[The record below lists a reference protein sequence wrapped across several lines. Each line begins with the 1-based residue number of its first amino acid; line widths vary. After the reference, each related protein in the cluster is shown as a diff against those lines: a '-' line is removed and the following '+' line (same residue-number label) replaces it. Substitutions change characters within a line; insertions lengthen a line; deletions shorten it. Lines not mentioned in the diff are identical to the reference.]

1 MAGAASQLG
10 IARKVRMSEKPLSL
24 TNARAGQATQVL
36 ERLTFT
42 LMLNELELL
51 EGKSQ
56 RQIDSQIDDLIK
68 IEKWYHRRKSEL
80 ACKSENEQRLKVTYQ
95 ALLKGD
101 IPDDPKSS
109 LSIARLAAAGW
120 NFKYEKNTK
129 LNEAYRNVKTK
140 LAAMG
145 ASPPIKHDEAYL
157 LQALVEHYFNHYGV
171 LPTSGLDSY
180 SSSYRGVGFEFI
192 LNAWQVITES
202 QVKPN
207 TLGRYLDDEKSRIS
221 LILKDKNN

>member
-1 MAGAASQLG
+1 MSQ
-10 IARKVRMSEKPLSL
+10 KPLTL
-24 TNARAGQATQVL
+24 ANARAGKATQVL
-36 ERLTFT
+36 ERLTFN

-68 IEKWYHRRKSEL
+68 IEKRYHRRKSEL
-80 ACKSENEQRLKVTYQ
+80 ACKSENEQQLKVTYQ

-101 IPDDPKSS
+101 IPNDPKSS
-109 LSIARLAAAGW
+109 LSIARLALAGW
-120 NFKYEKNTK
+120 NFQYKKNTK
-129 LNEAYRNVKTK
+129 LNDAYRNAKTK
-140 LAAMG
+140 LAAKG

-171 LPTSGLDSY
+171 LPTSGLDPY
-180 SSSYRGVGFEFI
+180 SGSYRGVGFEFI
-192 LNAWQVITES
+192 FNTWQAIAES

-207 TLGRYLDDEKSRIS
+207 TLGRYLDDEKCRIS
-221 LILKDKNN
+221 LIFKDKNY